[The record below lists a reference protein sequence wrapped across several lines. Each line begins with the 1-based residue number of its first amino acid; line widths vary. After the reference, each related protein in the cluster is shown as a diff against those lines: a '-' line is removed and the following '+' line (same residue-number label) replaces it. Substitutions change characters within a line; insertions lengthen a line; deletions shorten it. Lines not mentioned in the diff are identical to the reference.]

1 MAGIQDITHGGET
14 IGGKVGLDKKSPKP
28 QKHLSIKV
36 NLWLGKPI
44 NEVRPKPVNSKFSVT
59 STVSTQKS
67 VYQWNDDHT
76 KASEE
81 LNKQIKNIIEN
92 NHFVIKKSSRLQTDA
107 SPTGLGATLEQ
118 WDGKTWLTKAF
129 ASRFLNIHDMKYS
142 TNELKLL
149 GVVWAPGHFKNYLYG
164 AEFEIVTDNK
174 ALLWASNAILLT
186 KLCTAD

>member
-81 LNKQIKNIIEN
+81 LKKQIKNIIEN
-92 NHFVIKKSSRLQTDA
+92 NHFVIKKS
-107 SPTGLGATLEQ
+107 
-118 WDGKTWLTKAF
+118 
-129 ASRFLNIHDMKYS
+129 
-142 TNELKLL
+142 
-149 GVVWAPGHFKNYLYG
+149 
-164 AEFEIVTDNK
+164 
-174 ALLWASNAILLT
+174 
-186 KLCTAD
+186 